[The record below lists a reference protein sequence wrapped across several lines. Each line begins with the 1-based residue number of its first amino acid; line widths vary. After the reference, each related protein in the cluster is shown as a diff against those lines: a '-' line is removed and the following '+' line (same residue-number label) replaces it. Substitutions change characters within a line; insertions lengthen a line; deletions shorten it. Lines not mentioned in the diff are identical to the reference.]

1 MAYSDPADKALI
13 RLEVRRF
20 IGRCESNEGLVQRA
34 DSLRELARLAATTLP
49 YKIANELDAREAQ
62 RRLLMATED
71 RAKELIVEQVAAFTR
86 AGEDH
91 RVGLKSKMVEDWANL
106 TGPLSHLRTWA
117 KGKLTMAEQSASL

>member
-1 MAYSDPADKALI
+1 MAYNDPAEKALL
-13 RLEVRRF
+13 RLEVRRY

-49 YKIANELDAREAQ
+49 YKIANEIEAREAQ

-71 RAKELIVEQVAAFTR
+71 RAKELIGAQIAAFTK

-91 RVGLKSKMVEDWANL
+91 RVGLRSKMVEDWTNL

-117 KGKLTMAEQSASL
+117 KGKLTMAEQSLLL